1 MAFNV
6 YRLGRGFRAILA
18 PLSAIVGFSCLLTF
32 LFVLYQPTPGP
43 GIQQRLGWQS
53 WDVVDSTLP
62 FADTDTSIDIGSGD
76 DDVEAGDDMPAE
88 DGVDWWNVTAP
99 QDSVDSASLPLDV
112 WAPLLPHDTGLS
124 EIAVTQCFFNPKVAG
139 KLCDPDTT
147 PEKDAIRGNW
157 VRVDRN
163 LNYEASYLAGYLN
176 IYYRRTRRQD
186 IDLVTDLQLLGKG
199 ESPPEADDG
208 TWHKVDM
215 SLRTGVMRAAPLFL
229 WYKTGKP
236 AGQMSAE
243 ERANIITELDLLYG
257 EDRPWYGFEKLEPP
271 TTEASP
277 RTIPAWLT
285 YRRGAKAAP
294 RAPPLHFSH
303 SGKFK
308 ILQVADLHFS
318 VSHGVCRDTDRGD
331 CVHGDDTTLSLLD
344 HVLDEERPDFI
355 VFTGDQL
362 NGQGTSWDP
371 KSVLAK
377 FARGVT
383 DRNIPWAAVY
393 GNHDEE
399 NGADKEE
406 QMQMM
411 KALPYSMV
419 ERGPKD
425 VHGVGN
431 YVLKAF
437 SADASKTHLLT
448 MYFLD
453 SGSYSK
459 GYFNWRGM
467 FQPTAYDWIR
477 QSQVDW
483 FLQQSAK
490 IKQIL
495 RPFAPDD
502 SKDFG
507 DVWRRQD
514 QVTPSQRRIAKP
526 NALVF
531 FHIPLPETYNDPD
544 KDPFTGLP
552 LDKGESGNELPGNSK
567 ESDGFFEK
575 AILGSLE
582 SDHTG
587 KGSALEVKA
596 IGNGHCH
603 LTDNCRRVSGVWM
616 CFGGGGSYSGYGRP
630 GFDRRFR
637 VYDISDFGETIR
649 TYKRTEHD
657 EIIDDMILAGK
668 GAPEM

>member
-6 YRLGRGFRAILA
+6 YRLARGFRAILA

-32 LFVLYQPTPGP
+32 LFILYQPTPGP
-43 GIQQRLGWQS
+43 GIKQRMGWQS
-53 WDVVDSTLP
+53 WDVVDLSLP
-62 FADTDTSIDIGSGD
+62 LADSDTSIELGTGD
-76 DDVEAGDDMPAE
+76 DHDDSSADE
-88 DGVDWWNVTAP
+88 GVDWWNVTAP
-99 QDSVDSASLPLDV
+99 YNPVDSASLPLDV

-124 EIAVTQCFFNPKVAG
+124 EIAVTQCYFNPKVAG
-139 KLCDPDTT
+139 DLCNPDST

-163 LNYEASYLAGYLN
+163 LNYEASYLSGYLN

-186 IDLVTDLQLLGKG
+186 IDLVTEIQLLGASD
-199 ESPPEADDG
+199 SPPSVEDG

-215 SLRTGVMRAAPLFL
+215 SLRAGVVRAPPLYL

-236 AGQMSAE
+236 AGQMSVE
-243 ERANIITELDLLYG
+243 ERSNIVTELDLLYG
-257 EDRPWYGFEKLEPP
+257 EDRPWYGFEKLDPP
-271 TTEASP
+271 TMEASP
-277 RTIPAWLT
+277 RTVPAWLT
-285 YRRGAKAAP
+285 IRRGVKVPP
-294 RAPPLHFSH
+294 RAPPLHFSR
-303 SGKFK
+303 SGRFK

-318 VSHGVCRDTDRGD
+318 VSHGACLDTDRGD
-331 CVHGDDTTLSLLD
+331 CVDGDDTTLSLVD
-344 HVLDEERPDFI
+344 HVLEAENPDLV

-371 KSVLAK
+371 KSVIAK
-377 FARGVT
+377 FARAVT
-383 DRNIPWAAVY
+383 DRGIAWTAVF

-399 NGADKEE
+399 NGENKEE
-406 QMQMM
+406 QMKMM
-411 KALPYSMV
+411 KALPYSLV

-425 VHGVGN
+425 IHGVGN
-431 YVLKAF
+431 YVLKVM

-459 GYFNWRGM
+459 GYFNWWGI

-477 QSQVDW
+477 QSQIDW
-483 FLQQSAK
+483 FLQQSAS

-495 RPFAPDD
+495 RPFTPDD
-502 SKDFG
+502 GKDFG

-514 QVTPSQRRIAKP
+514 QVTPTQARMAKP
-526 NALVF
+526 NALMF
-531 FHIPLPETYNDPD
+531 FHMPLPETYYDPD
-544 KDPFTGLP
+544 KDPLTGRL

-582 SDHTG
+582 NDHTG
-587 KGSALEVKA
+587 KGNTPEVKA

-603 LTDNCRRVSGVWM
+603 LTDNCRRVQGVWM
-616 CFGGGGSYSGYGRP
+616 CFGGGGSYSGYGKI

-637 VYDISDFGETIR
+637 VYDISDYGETIR

-657 EIIDDMILAGK
+657 EIMDDMILAGK
-668 GAPEM
+668 GAPGM